1 MKIKFFFI
9 GKILFLF
16 LTLSTVFAAESDFKK
31 AYDSFLRQDYLN
43 AQKIIESNPLPK
55 NHPLYDYSL
64 WILGK
69 SALEN
74 KNYDA
79 SILPLQ
85 KIVDSYAYSL
95 FYPSAKVALA
105 KVYFEKKDYLK
116 TKEFLDRELNSLEGD
131 LKGEALYYLAI
142 SEIEFNKASDG
153 VTHLQ
158 EAYEKYPNSSTDSF
172 TITKLKELESNQN
185 KNFLSFSQTALNR
198 ADRFYETK
206 KFIKALE
213 IYDTLL
219 VSSDPSIKNQARL
232 KKGKSLF
239 LLKRYSEAISFL
251 QTSKESTLSPELKR
265 DSTFTLANAYQKI
278 GNLTEAFIHFEK
290 VKNDFPQTVEAEESF
305 FKIGK
310 IKFDQGDFQEAA
322 KVFEQLSQ
330 AYPHGKFRDQALWLI
345 SWNYYRRGDW
355 NNAAKFLFLLEQGA
369 SDSPTQGKAL
379 YWQAKVFEKQGNPQ
393 KAAETFQKTS
403 QVSPFSYYGFMAL
416 KQLKKS
422 KDLSETP
429 AIPKEWVILK
439 TPPSIEKNKKVSSLI
454 FGNHYQKI
462 IALYSLG
469 FGKQSLLEFDR
480 VIKDSEGDSNSL
492 LELMN
497 VSRSSDAYYIPVL
510 IGQKQWDV
518 FKKAF
523 ANPTIAEQYRTYLQY
538 PFAFRPLIQKA
549 AKEFSLSPHFIV
561 ALMRQESAFQPWIVS
576 SANAQGLTQLLPSTA
591 QSRARKIGVQITNL
605 FDPELNIR
613 IGSAELAAQLQ
624 RFSGN
629 WVAVMIAYNAG
640 PGRASEW
647 LSQNGNLPIDEF
659 IEEIPFAE
667 TNLYAKLVLR
677 NYWIYKSLYP

>member
-1 MKIKFFFI
+1 MKKVFCLIFFF
-9 GKILFLF
+9 FF
-16 LTLSTVFAAESDFKK
+16 FSSAYSSEPAFKQ
-31 AYDSFLRQDYLN
+31 AYNAFLRQDYLN
-43 AQKIIESNPLPK
+43 AQKNLESSPLPK
-55 NHPLYDYSL
+55 SHPLYDYSL

-85 KIVDSYAYSL
+85 KIIDSYASSL

-116 TKEFLDRELNSLEGD
+116 TKEFLDRELNSFEGD

-142 SEIEFNKASDG
+142 SEIELNKASEG
-153 VTHLQ
+153 RTHLQ
-158 EAYEKYPNSSTDSF
+158 EAYEKYPNSTTDSY
-172 TITKLKELESNQN
+172 TIIKLKELESNQN
-185 KNFLSFSQTALNR
+185 KNFFSSSSQTALNR

-219 VSSDPSIKNQARL
+219 ASSDLSIKNQARL
-232 KKGKSLF
+232 KKGKSLY
-239 LLKRYSEAISFL
+239 LLKRYSEAISYL
-251 QTSKESTLSPELKR
+251 QISKESTLSLELKR
-265 DSTFTLANAYQKI
+265 DSTFALANAYQKI
-278 GNLTEAFIHFEK
+278 GNLTEAFINFEK

-310 IKFDQGDFQEAA
+310 IRFDQGDFQEAT

-345 SWNYYRRGDW
+345 GWNAYHRADW
-355 NNAAKFLFLLEQGA
+355 NNALKFLSLLEQGA
-369 SDSPTQGKAL
+369 TDSPTQGKAL
-379 YWQAKVFEKQGNPQ
+379 YWEAKIFEKQGNPQ

-429 AIPKEWVILK
+429 AIPKEWVVLK
-439 TPPSIEKNKKVSSLI
+439 IPPSIEKNKKASS
-454 FGNHYQKI
+454 GNRYQKI

-480 VIKDSEGDSNSL
+480 AIKESEGDFNSL
-492 LELMN
+492 LEFMN
-497 VSRSSDAYYIPVL
+497 SSRSSDAYYIPVL